1 MNPPPPTPRRICIIA
16 DALDEPYAGVTT
28 YARELI
34 AELLRLDHRHA
45 LTFLH
50 IRPNPLL
57 TGQPEILVPA
67 NRRNPLD
74 ILVRKIVRIPA
85 IMRRERF
92 DLVHDLFH
100 FPPFAFRALPSACV
114 VTLHDLT
121 PVLFPQ
127 WHPRMTVWMHRLF
140 LPAVIRRATR
150 IIADSAATGQDIAR
164 RYGRYAPVIRCIPL
178 AARRFAPPPPR
189 RDPPPPFIL
198 FVGTLE
204 PRKNLATLLDAY
216 DQVRAGGESVRL
228 VLIGQ
233 TGWLA
238 DDGFRRI
245 RRSRFVNDI
254 QVMGSVDESVLA
266 WHYHHAAAL
275 VYPSW
280 YEGFG
285 LPVLEAMQCGCP
297 VVASNRSSLP
307 QIVGDA
313 GLLVDPAQA
322 GAVADA
328 IRRVLNE
335 PGLRE
340 QLARRGRER
349 ARTFSWERTAR
360 ETWAVYEEALEAWSM
375 A

>member
-1 MNPPPPTPRRICIIA
+1 MSTLKSTQWRICIIA

-34 AELLRLDHRHA
+34 AELLRLDHRCE

-57 TGQPEILVPA
+57 IGRPEILVPA
-67 NRRNPLD
+67 NRHNPLD
-74 ILVRKIVRIPA
+74 ILLRKTIRIPA

-100 FPPFAFRALPSACV
+100 FPPFAFRSLPCACV

-127 WHPRMTVWMHRLF
+127 WHSQTTVWMHRLF
-140 LPAVIRRATR
+140 LPPVIRRATC
-150 IIADSAATGQDIAR
+150 IIADSASTARDIER
-164 RYGRYAPVIRCIPL
+164 QYGRYAPVVRSIPL
-178 AARRFAPPPPR
+178 AARGFPPPTDHDRPL
-189 RDPPPPFIL
+189 PFIL

-204 PRKNLATLLDAY
+204 PRKNLVTLLDAY
-216 DQVRAGGESVRL
+216 DRLRADGETVRL
-228 VLIGQ
+228 VVIGK
-233 TGWLA
+233 TGWMA
-238 DDGFRRI
+238 DQGFRRI
-245 RRSRFVNDI
+245 RRSKFAGDI
-254 QVMGSVDESVLA
+254 EVKGQVDETELA
-266 WHYHHAAAL
+266 WHYQHAAAL

-297 VVASNRSSLP
+297 VVASDRSSLP
-307 QIVGDA
+307 EIVGDA
-313 GLLVDPAQA
+313 GLLVDPANA
-322 GAVADA
+322 ADIAHA
-328 IRRVLNE
+328 IRRVLTE
-335 PGLRE
+335 PGLRQ
-340 QLARRGRER
+340 QLAERGRER

-360 ETWAVYEEALEAWSM
+360 ETWAVYRELLESGEEP
-375 A
+375 